1 MILIVDDDEGV
12 IALLKK
18 ALEVEGYS
26 VDTAEDG
33 VQAYEYVKAHDCQ
46 CILLDLTM
54 PRLNGMELLRLMLS
68 DGIHVPT
75 IIMAGLQSYEDEE
88 MKQFNNVVTFLAKP
102 FALHD
107 MLNAVKQHATSTH
120 QS

>member
-33 VQAYEYVKAHDCQ
+33 VQA
-46 CILLDLTM
+46 
-54 PRLNGMELLRLMLS
+54 
-68 DGIHVPT
+68 
-75 IIMAGLQSYEDEE
+75 
-88 MKQFNNVVTFLAKP
+88 
-102 FALHD
+102 
-107 MLNAVKQHATSTH
+107 
-120 QS
+120 